1 MQFDLSGTNLTR
13 AGDHNQRVTL
23 HAVRV
28 GGPVT
33 RSELASKTGLT
44 PPAIANITNRLLKH
58 QLILKAGRFQ
68 GARGQPF
75 RASQTHLT
83 LWTTFAAAAATDEA
97 ARELPA
103 DHCLVPGYPMQPGG
117 YIGHIGYRNSVA
129 TGFFTLVQALIR

>member
-1 MQFDLSGTNLTR
+1 MRFDLSGTNLTR

-58 QLILKAGRFQ
+58 QLILKAGRFH
-68 GARGQPF
+68 GARGQP
-75 RASQTHLT
+75 
-83 LWTTFAAAAATDEA
+83 ATKCC
-97 ARELPA
+97 RRVSRFSNLPDA
-103 DHCLVPGYPMQPGG
+103 LD
-117 YIGHIGYRNSVA
+117 YIRSCRGNR
-129 TGFFTLVQALIR
+129 